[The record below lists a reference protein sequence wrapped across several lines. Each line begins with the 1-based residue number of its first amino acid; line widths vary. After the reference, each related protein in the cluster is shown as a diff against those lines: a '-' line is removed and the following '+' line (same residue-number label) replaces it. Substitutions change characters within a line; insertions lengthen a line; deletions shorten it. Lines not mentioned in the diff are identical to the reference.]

1 MCKYEVGDKIK
12 IIDGGFGSQA
22 CNGCEGIVTLKMNKN
37 GIPEE
42 IPGFN
47 IELIKIKNKTNENL
61 DLGVSVG
68 EVWRVNLKGK
78 YELISE
84 E

>member
-12 IIDGGFGSQA
+12 IIDAGHGVLG

-37 GIPEE
+37 GLFQKE
-42 IPGFN
+42 PGFN
-47 IELIKIKNKTNENL
+47 VELTKIK
-61 DLGVSVG
+61 DGVKEEDFGTGVG
-68 EVWRVNLKGK
+68 TIWRVSLKGK
-78 YELISE
+78 YKLISE